1 MFKDFRTM
9 LDAQEALNN
18 KYVPN
23 WRESVVVEQQL
34 SAAFTELAEWFESA
48 PRSGSVTTNGIDG
61 WKFWKRNLE
70 DDHQNKRIEVID
82 VWHFM
87 MSVWLYLGT
96 KDNVEHFVT
105 KYSYY
110 NISKDYSPLKKIH
123 LYQAKFTMYSLEENL
138 EKSVFTGMTLLK
150 YLMDETDMSWDAL
163 ENGYFVKNQLNHTRV
178 ENGYQDGNY
187 AKHDENGNEDNA
199 SLNV

>member
-9 LDAQEALNN
+9 LDAQEALNS
-18 KYVPN
+18 KYNPT
-23 WRESVVVEQQL
+23 WRESVVIEQQL

-48 PRSGSVTTNGIDG
+48 PRSGGVTTNGIRG

-96 KDNVEHFVT
+96 KDDVEHFVS
-105 KYSYY
+105 KYNYCA
-110 NISKDYSPLKKIH
+110 NNEMSPLKKIH
-123 LYQAKFTMYSLEENL
+123 LYQAKFTMHSMEENL
-138 EKSVFTGMTLLK
+138 EKSVFAGMTLLK
-150 YLMDETDMSWDAL
+150 YLMDETDMTWSAL
-163 ENGYFVKNQLNHTRV
+163 ENGYFVKNQLNHARV
-178 ENGYQDGNY
+178 DGGYQDGHY
-187 AKHDENGNEDNA
+187 TKHDENGNEDNA